1 MSEENPA
8 WAGIKGLRWLGL
20 RDRMWAV
27 RAPIPHEELTWETMS
42 PPVAAGEERMNSAM
56 INRALRRVP
65 WLAAL
70 AASAT
75 LLAGGM
81 AFAGEASVDL
91 AKDKLGK
98 PSEMLDM
105 AQYCGTK
112 DIKVAL
118 ADGYGSNSWRKIT
131 RAEFEAEA
139 KKCPNIKEVR
149 YTDAQGNVQKAISD
163 IQGLVAQK
171 FDVILVFPDGGEA
184 VVRAMRQATSAGA
197 VVIPYMVG
205 AHFPGVRGKDFE
217 MVVTESVENNG
228 RVKAQWIADHLNG
241 KGNVIVLGGT
251 PGNPTSQAESVGWK
265 ETFAKYPDIK
275 VLEGPVTTNW
285 DPAETQRVMSGLLAK
300 YDKIDAVYSDYG
312 LGSMG
317 ALRAFVAA
325 GRPIPLWAAQD
336 ANELGCFWKDNKAA
350 NPDFQMGNVSGR
362 NWIVRLALRKA
373 VAAVEGIPNTEP
385 SIIELPLV
393 EDSFSSDQK
402 LIPACDPSL
411 PPDAL
416 LSSGLSIDELKQL
429 FK

>member
-1 MSEENPA
+1 MKFDIISMP
-8 WAGIKGLRWLGL
+8 GRSSML
-20 RDRMWAV
+20 
-27 RAPIPHEELTWETMS
+27 
-42 PPVAAGEERMNSAM
+42 
-56 INRALRRVP
+56 
-65 WLAAL
+65 AL
-70 AASAT
+70 AASAC
-75 LLAGGM
+75 LAM
-81 AFAGEASVDL
+81 AGVAQADEAKVDL
-91 AKDKLGK
+91 AKDKVGT
-98 PSEMLDM
+98 PSEMQDISK
-105 AQYCGTK
+105 YCGTK
-112 DIKVAL
+112 DIKVAM
-118 ADGYGSNSWRKIT
+118 ADGYGANSWRKIT

-163 IQGLVAQK
+163 IQGLVAQQ

-205 AHFPGVRGKDFE
+205 AHFPGERGKDFE
-217 MVVTESVENNG
+217 MVATESVEANG

-251 PGNPTSQAESVGWK
+251 PGNPTSAAEAVGWK
-265 ETFAKYPDIK
+265 EVFAKYPDIK

-325 GRPIPLWAAQD
+325 GRQIPLWAAQD
-336 ANELGCFWKDNKAA
+336 ANELGCFWQENKAA
-350 NPDFQMGNVSGR
+350 NPNFQMGNVSGR
-362 NWIVRLALRKA
+362 NWIVRLALRKG
-373 VAAVEGIPNTEP
+373 VAAVEGIPNDEP

-393 EDSFSSDQK
+393 EDTFSSDAK
-402 LIPACDPSL
+402 LQPACDKGL

-416 LSSGLSIDELKQL
+416 LSSGLSTDELKAL

>member
-1 MSEENPA
+1 MKIYNNDKRRGGS
-8 WAGIKGLRWLGL
+8 LLGL
-20 RDRMWAV
+20 A
-27 RAPIPHEELTWETMS
+27 A
-42 PPVAAGEERMNSAM
+42 AAGLLMAGVAHAEEAK
-56 INRALRRVP
+56 
-65 WLAAL
+65 
-70 AASAT
+70 
-75 LLAGGM
+75 
-81 AFAGEASVDL
+81 VDL
-91 AKDKLGK
+91 AKDKVGA
-98 PSEMLDM
+98 PSEMQDITKF
-105 AQYCGTK
+105 CGTR

-118 ADGYGSNSWRKIT
+118 ADGYGANSWRKIT

-163 IQGLVAQK
+163 IQGLAAQK

-184 VVRAMRQATSAGA
+184 VVRAMRQATASGA

-205 AHFPGVRGKDFE
+205 AHFPGQRGKDFE
-217 MVVTESVENNG
+217 MVVTESVEANG

-251 PGNPTSQAESVGWK
+251 PGNPTSAAEAIGWK
-265 ETFAKYPDIK
+265 EVFAKYPDIK

-325 GRPIPLWAAQD
+325 GRQIPLWAAQD
-336 ANELGCFWKDNKAA
+336 ANELGCFWQEHKVDNP
-350 NPDFQMGNVSGR
+350 NFQMGNVSGR

-373 VAAVEGIPNTEP
+373 VAAVEGIPNDEP

-393 EDSFSSDQK
+393 EDTFSSDPKRQA
-402 LIPACDPSL
+402 ACDKSL
-411 PPDAL
+411 PSDAL
-416 LSSGLSIDELKQL
+416 LSSGLTTDELKAL

>member
-1 MSEENPA
+1 MRFNRNHRRGPGLLV
-8 WAGIKGLRWLGL
+8 WA
-20 RDRMWAV
+20 
-27 RAPIPHEELTWETMS
+27 
-42 PPVAAGEERMNSAM
+42 
-56 INRALRRVP
+56 
-65 WLAAL
+65 
-70 AASAT
+70 AT
-75 LLAGGM
+75 ACLLAGTSVH
-81 AFAGEASVDL
+81 AEEAKVDL
-91 AKDKLGK
+91 AKDKVGT

-105 AQYCGTK
+105 AQFCGTK
-112 DIKVAL
+112 DIKVAM
-118 ADGYGSNSWRKIT
+118 ADGYGANSWRKIT

-171 FDVILVFPDGGEA
+171 FDIILVFPDGGEA
-184 VVRAMRQATSAGA
+184 VVRAMRQATAAGA

-205 AHFPGVRGKDFE
+205 ANFPGTRGKDFE
-217 MVVTESVENNG
+217 MVVSESVEANG
-228 RVKAQWIADHLNG
+228 RVKAQWIADNLNG

-251 PGNPTSQAESVGWK
+251 PGNPTSQAEAVGWK
-265 ETFAKYPDIK
+265 EVFAKYPDIK

-300 YDKIDAVYSDYG
+300 YEKIDAVYSDYG

-325 GRPIPLWAAQD
+325 GRQIPLWAAQD
-336 ANELGCFWKDNKAA
+336 ANELGCFWQDNKAS
-350 NPDFQMGNVSGR
+350 NPNFQMGNISGR
-362 NWIVRLALRKA
+362 NWIIRLALRKA

-393 EDSFSSDQK
+393 EDSFSKDAK
-402 LIPACDPSL
+402 LIPACDKSL

>member
-1 MSEENPA
+1 MKLYNS
-8 WAGIKGLRWLGL
+8 GKHRGGSFLGL
-20 RDRMWAV
+20 AAAV
-27 RAPIPHEELTWETMS
+27 C
-42 PPVAAGEERMNSAM
+42 
-56 INRALRRVP
+56 
-65 WLAAL
+65 
-70 AASAT
+70 
-75 LLAGGM
+75 LLATGT
-81 AFAGEASVDL
+81 AYAGEAKVDL
-91 AKDKLGK
+91 AKDKVGT
-98 PSEMLDM
+98 PSEMQDISKF
-105 AQYCGTK
+105 CGTK
-112 DIKVAL
+112 DIKVAM
-118 ADGYGSNSWRKIT
+118 ADGYGANSWRKIT

-205 AHFPGVRGKDFE
+205 AHFPGQRGKDFE
-217 MVVTESVENNG
+217 MVVSESVEANG
-228 RVKAQWIADHLNG
+228 RVKAQWIADHLKG

-251 PGNPTSQAESVGWK
+251 PGNPTSAAEAVGWK
-265 ETFAKYPDIK
+265 EVFAKYPDIK

-300 YDKIDAVYSDYG
+300 YDKIDAIYSDYG

-325 GRPIPLWAAQD
+325 GRQIPLWAAQD
-336 ANELGCFWKDNKAA
+336 ANELGCFWQEHKADNP
-350 NPDFQMGNVSGR
+350 NFQMGNVSGR
-362 NWIVRLALRKA
+362 NWIVRLALRKG
-373 VAAVEGIPNTEP
+373 VAAVEGIPNDEP

-393 EDSFSSDQK
+393 EDTFSSDAKKQA
-402 LIPACDPSL
+402 ACDKALPS
-411 PPDAL
+411 DAL
-416 LSSGLSIDELKQL
+416 LSSGLNRDELKAL

>member
-1 MSEENPA
+1 MKIQNNP
-8 WAGIKGLRWLGL
+8 K
-20 RDRMWAV
+20 
-27 RAPIPHEELTWETMS
+27 
-42 PPVAAGEERMNSAM
+42 
-56 INRALRRVP
+56 RRGGSV
-65 WLAAL
+65 LAL
-70 AASAT
+70 AASAC
-75 LLAGGM
+75 LMVAG
-81 AFAGEASVDL
+81 FAQADEAKVDL
-91 AKDKLGK
+91 AKDKVGT
-98 PSEMLDM
+98 PSEMQDISK
-105 AQYCGTK
+105 YCGTK

-118 ADGYGSNSWRKIT
+118 ADGYGANSWRKIT

-139 KKCPNIKEVR
+139 KKCANIKEVR

-205 AHFPGVRGKDFE
+205 ANFPGERGKDFE
-217 MVVTESVENNG
+217 MVATESVEANG
-228 RVKAQWIADHLNG
+228 RVKAQWISDHLGG

-251 PGNPTSQAESVGWK
+251 PGNPTSAAEAVGWK
-265 ETFAKYPDIK
+265 EVFAKYPDIK

-300 YDKIDAVYSDYG
+300 YDTIDAVYSDYG

-325 GRPIPLWAAQD
+325 GRQIPLWAAQD
-336 ANELGCFWKDNKAA
+336 ANELGCFWQEHKADNP
-350 NPDFQMGNVSGR
+350 NFQMGNVSGR

-373 VAAVEGIPNTEP
+373 VAAVEGIPNDEP

-393 EDSFSSDQK
+393 EDTFSKDAK
-402 LIPACDPSL
+402 LQPACDKSL

-416 LSSGLSIDELKQL
+416 LSSGLTTDELKAL

>member
-1 MSEENPA
+1 MSFA
-8 WAGIKGLRWLGL
+8 KQGAIGRASRTLTL
-20 RDRMWAV
+20 AV
-27 RAPIPHEELTWETMS
+27 S
-42 PPVAAGEERMNSAM
+42 SV
-56 INRALRRVP
+56 
-65 WLAAL
+65 
-70 AASAT
+70 
-75 LLAGGM
+75 
-81 AFAGEASVDL
+81 AFAGMAMAADVDL
-91 AKDKLGK
+91 GRDKVGTPAEMQDMSNFCGDK
-98 PSEMLDM
+98 P
-105 AQYCGTK
+105 
-112 DIKVAL
+112 IKVAL
-118 ADGYGSNSWRKIT
+118 ADGYGANSWRKIT

-139 KKCPNIKEVR
+139 KKCPNISEVR

-163 IQGLVAQK
+163 IQGLVAQE

-184 VVRAMRQATSAGA
+184 VVRAMRQATAAGA

-205 AHFPGVRGKDFE
+205 ANFPGERGVDFE
-217 MVVTESVENNG
+217 MVATESVEDNG
-228 RVKAQWIADHLNG
+228 RTKAEWIAKHLEG

-251 PGNPTSQAESVGWK
+251 PGNPTSSAEAVGWK
-265 ETFAKYPDIK
+265 ETFAKYPDIT

-300 YDKIDAVYSDYG
+300 YPEIDAVYADYG

-336 ANELGCFWKDNKAA
+336 ANELGCFWNENKDK

-373 VAAVEGIPNTEP
+373 VAKTQGIDNLEP
-385 SIIELPLV
+385 SIIKLPLV
-393 EDSFSSDQK
+393 EDSFSSDQS
-402 LIPACDPSL
+402 LIPPCDTAL

-416 LSSGLSIDELKQL
+416 LSSGLTVDELKEL

>member
-1 MSEENPA
+1 M
-8 WAGIKGLRWLGL
+8 
-20 RDRMWAV
+20 
-27 RAPIPHEELTWETMS
+27 RAHGSRARRGGSLLA
-42 PPVAAGEERMNSAM
+42 VAAFCALASA
-56 INRALRRVP
+56 
-65 WLAAL
+65 AAL
-70 AASAT
+70 AD
-75 LLAGGM
+75 
-81 AFAGEASVDL
+81 EAKVDL
-91 AKDKLGK
+91 AKDKVGT
-98 PSEMLDM
+98 PSEMQPM
-105 AQYCGTK
+105 SKFCGTK

-131 RAEFEAEA
+131 RAEFESEA
-139 KKCPNIKEVR
+139 KKCPTIKEIR

-184 VVRAMRQATSAGA
+184 VIRAMRKATSAGA

-205 AHFPGVRGKDFE
+205 AHFPGERGKDYE
-217 MVVTESVENNG
+217 MVVTESVEANG

-251 PGNPTSQAESVGWK
+251 PGNPTSAAEAVGWK
-265 ETFAKYPDIK
+265 EVFAKYPGIK

-336 ANELGCFWKDNKAA
+336 ANELGCFWQEHKAQ
-350 NPDFQMGNVSGR
+350 NPNFQMGNVSGR
-362 NWIVRLALRKA
+362 NWIVRLALRKG
-373 VAAVEGIPNTEP
+373 VAAAEGIPNDEP

-393 EDSFSSDQK
+393 EDTFSSDPK
-402 LIPACDPSL
+402 LQPACDKSL

-416 LSSGLSIDELKQL
+416 LSSGLSTDELKAL
-429 FK
+429 LK

>member
-1 MSEENPA
+1 MKFQNMTKRCR
-8 WAGIKGLRWLGL
+8 G
-20 RDRMWAV
+20 
-27 RAPIPHEELTWETMS
+27 
-42 PPVAAGEERMNSAM
+42 SA
-56 INRALRRVP
+56 L
-65 WLAAL
+65 AL
-70 AASAT
+70 AASAC
-75 LLAGGM
+75 LMAAG
-81 AFAGEASVDL
+81 FAQADEAKVDL
-91 AKDKLGK
+91 AKDKVGT
-98 PSEMLDM
+98 PSEMQDI
-105 AQYCGTK
+105 AKYCGTK
-112 DIKVAL
+112 EIKVAL
-118 ADGYGSNSWRKIT
+118 ADGYGANSWRKIT

-205 AHFPGVRGKDFE
+205 ANFPGERGKDFE
-217 MVVTESVENNG
+217 MVATESVEANG
-228 RVKAQWIADHLNG
+228 RVKAQWIADHLGG

-251 PGNPTSQAESVGWK
+251 PGNPTSAAEAVGWK
-265 ETFAKYPDIK
+265 EVFAKYPDIK

-325 GRPIPLWAAQD
+325 GRQIPLWAAQD
-336 ANELGCFWKDNKAA
+336 ANELGCFWQEHKADNP
-350 NPDFQMGNVSGR
+350 NFQMGNVSGR

-373 VAAVEGIPNTEP
+373 VAAVEGIPNDEP

-393 EDSFSSDQK
+393 EDTFSKDAK
-402 LIPACDPSL
+402 LQPACDKGL

-416 LSSGLSIDELKQL
+416 LSSGLTTDELKAL

>member
-1 MSEENPA
+1 MTFTFTTKRTV
-8 WAGIKGLRWLGL
+8 GMML
-20 RDRMWAV
+20 
-27 RAPIPHEELTWETMS
+27 
-42 PPVAAGEERMNSAM
+42 
-56 INRALRRVP
+56 
-65 WLAAL
+65 AL
-70 AASAT
+70 AASVS
-75 LLAGGM
+75 LLAGG
-81 AFAGEASVDL
+81 ARSAEVDL
-91 AKDKLGK
+91 AKDKVGT
-98 PSEMLDM
+98 PAEMQDM
-105 AQYCGTK
+105 AKFCGDK
-112 DIKVAL
+112 PIKVAL
-118 ADGYGSNSWRKIT
+118 ADGYGANSWRKIT

-139 KKCPNIKEVR
+139 KKCPNITEVR

-184 VVRAMRQATSAGA
+184 VVRAMRKATAAGA

-205 AHFPGVRGKDFE
+205 ADFPGERGKDFE
-217 MVVTESVENNG
+217 MVATESVDANG

-251 PGNPTSQAESVGWK
+251 PGNPTSAAEAVGWK
-265 ETFAKYPDIK
+265 EVFAKYPDIK

-336 ANELGCFWKDNKAA
+336 ANELGCFWQENKAA
-350 NPDFQMGNVSGR
+350 NPGFQMGNISGR
-362 NWIVRLALRKA
+362 NWIVRLALRKG
-373 VAAVEGIPNTEP
+373 VAKAQGISNTEP
-385 SIIELPLV
+385 SIINLPLV
-393 EDSFSSDQK
+393 EDSFSSDAK
-402 LIPACDPSL
+402 LMPACDKGL

-416 LSSGLSIDELKQL
+416 LSSGLSVDELKEL

>member
-1 MSEENPA
+1 MKFGNNGKRRCGS
-8 WAGIKGLRWLGL
+8 LLG
-20 RDRMWAV
+20 
-27 RAPIPHEELTWETMS
+27 
-42 PPVAAGEERMNSAM
+42 VAAA
-56 INRALRRVP
+56 AC
-65 WLAAL
+65 LAA
-70 AASAT
+70 AGSAY
-75 LLAGGM
+75 
-81 AFAGEASVDL
+81 AGEAKVDL
-91 AKDKLGK
+91 AKDKVGA
-98 PSEMLDM
+98 PSDMQDM
-105 AQYCGTK
+105 AKFCGTK

-118 ADGYGSNSWRKIT
+118 ADGYGANSWRKIT

-163 IQGLVAQK
+163 IQGLAAQK

-184 VVRAMRQATSAGA
+184 VVRAMRQATAAGA

-205 AHFPGVRGKDFE
+205 AHFPGQRGKDFE
-217 MVVTESVENNG
+217 MVVTESVEANG
-228 RVKAQWIADHLNG
+228 RVKAQWIADHLKG

-251 PGNPTSQAESVGWK
+251 PGNPTSAAEAVGWK
-265 ETFAKYPDIK
+265 EVFAKYPDIK

-300 YDKIDAVYSDYG
+300 YDKIDAIYSDYG

-325 GRPIPLWAAQD
+325 GRKIPLWAAQD
-336 ANELGCFWKDNKAA
+336 ANELGCFWQEHKAD

-373 VAAVEGIPNTEP
+373 VAAVEGIPNDEP

-393 EDSFSSDQK
+393 EDTFSADPKQQA
-402 LIPACDPSL
+402 ACDKSL

-416 LSSGLSIDELKQL
+416 LSSGLTTDELKAL